1 MDKYFRMFRQEVQL
15 VENNI
20 KNEKDKVLGKVK
32 ESLGKVFDDNEMEF
46 QGKMQT
52 IKGDIG
58 NKLEDIKEDVLD
70 KTNDILDNMKKRKEL
85 K

>member
-1 MDKYFRMFRQEVQL
+1 
-15 VENNI
+15 
-20 KNEKDKVLGKVK
+20 
-32 ESLGKVFDDNEMEF
+32 MEF